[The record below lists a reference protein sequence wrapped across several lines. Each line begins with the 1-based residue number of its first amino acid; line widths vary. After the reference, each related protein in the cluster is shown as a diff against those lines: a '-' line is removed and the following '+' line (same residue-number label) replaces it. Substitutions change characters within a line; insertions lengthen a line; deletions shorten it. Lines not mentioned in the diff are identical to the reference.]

1 MSQSYRKS
9 FMRSVINSL
18 TVLLVIFFAVFSGLL
33 VIRNYGESLKTEEQL
48 QAIAEQQERIREEDR
63 VSRAKSKEYSQM
75 RMKTN
80 RSFYEKLADGSDVNI
95 LIVGDSIA
103 FGSGTS
109 SKKYS
114 WANTLRDEIADRY
127 NVDVNLCNV
136 SLSANTS
143 YAGYGCIMALED
155 NVEYDLAVLCYGQN
169 DSAKN
174 FGLYYE
180 SIIRA
185 LKNRYPKASAI
196 CILESS
202 QKEYTPKMQAI
213 KDIAAHYGMPVADTI
228 APFQDDYDILVAD
241 KIHPNDDGHRVYMET
256 VMDIIEPLV
265 EERHKHDSYDGNVI
279 DERVKVFDS
288 FKLLPVEDFT
298 RTGNTFTLSTKQTG
312 TVLGIDYCYYFG
324 DNKCKIFIDGK
335 EYAAPEV
342 YLKYDRSYR
351 HILVINDWI
360 NGETVDVKNEIRV
373 VFDEDSG
380 MRQADGFNGLIIS

>member
-1 MSQSYRKS
+1 MSRNYRKS
-9 FMRSVINSL
+9 FLKILINSL
-18 TVLLVIFFAVFSGLL
+18 TVILVFFLFAHSGILI
-33 VIRNYGESLKTEEQL
+33 IRNYGQSLKTEEEL
-48 QAIAEQQERIREEDR
+48 LAIHEQVIKEDHIRHER
-63 VSRAKSKEYSQM
+63 SKEFALM
-75 RMKTN
+75 RMKGG

-103 FGSGTS
+103 FGSGAS
-109 SKKYS
+109 SDENK
-114 WANTLRDEIADRY
+114 WANLLGERIREKY
-127 NVDVNLCNV
+127 NVNVNLCNV

-143 YAGYGCIMALED
+143 YAGYAEIMALDD
-155 NVEYDLAVLCYGQN
+155 NVQYDLAVLCYGQN

-202 QKEYTPKMQAI
+202 QREYTPKMQAI
-213 KDIAAHYGMPVADTI
+213 QTIAEHYGLPVADTI
-228 APFQDDYDILVAD
+228 APFQDDYDSLVRD
-241 KIHPNDDGHRVYMET
+241 TIHPNDDGHQVYFET
-256 VMDIIEPLV
+256 VMNIIEPLV
-265 EERHKHDSYDGNVI
+265 EQRHRHDSYDGNVI

-288 FKLLPVEDFT
+288 FMLLPAENFG
-298 RTGNTFTLSTKQTG
+298 REGNTYTLQTKLSG

-324 DNKCKIFIDGK
+324 ENKCRIFIDGE
-335 EYAAPEV
+335 EYAAPAA

-360 NGETVDVKNEIRV
+360 NGDTINVGKEIRV
-373 VFDEDSG
+373 VFDESAA
-380 MRQADGFNGLIIS
+380 RQADGFNGLIIS